1 MNKLIPLA
9 LVALAVG
16 GTVFTADNISD
27 IPMDERAKYRQA
39 FEVQAPD
46 DEYYYVIVDSIIPD
60 RISLDDQTF
69 KDDIIENVKKMGG
82 YTDIKDSEL
91 EKQLVI
97 GEIQV
102 E

>member
-39 FEVQAPD
+39 FVVQAPD
-46 DEYYYVIVDSIIPD
+46 DEYYVIADSRFPD

-69 KDDIIENVKKMGG
+69 KDDIVENVKKMGD
-82 YTDIKDSEL
+82 YTDMEDSEL

-97 GEIQV
+97 EEIQV